1 MQLRRTHASL
11 FTVVSLAVIVGA
23 PPDRVEAQFDHL
35 KCYKAKDQSTFRK
48 ASADLS
54 ALQSQFGIDESC
66 TIKPKAKMFCVPVA
80 KAITAIEDGQDKPF
94 PAEDL
99 IFDRGTV
106 RISV

>member
-1 MQLRRTHASL
+1 
-11 FTVVSLAVIVGA
+11 
-23 PPDRVEAQFDHL
+23 
-35 KCYKAKDQSTFRK
+35 
-48 ASADLS
+48 
-54 ALQSQFGIDESC
+54 
-66 TIKPKAKMFCVPVA
+66 MFCVPVA